1 MRATAWLLVLTSTA
15 HATSKRR
22 RIARGGALPPAWLL
36 KGGAE
41 ATKAHS
47 LKAKAD
53 AAQRADKYKDAV
65 SLYEKALEDSSGDD
79 LLEASI
85 RLNLARCHLKL
96 EQDVECIEV
105 CDAVVDKVS
114 SRSPLR
120 ATALYRRACAKQSIG
135 ELGEAYVDAKTAQ
148 SLGHE
153 RAFEIVDAC
162 AEHAPPEPPQQLL
175 PLRTMQSAG
184 GAKKALEG
192 LLEDPSQ
199 ARKLVPLAKT
209 LGSASTLKNVL
220 NLPAERA
227 EKLAAALQDLDEDR
241 AEKWA
246 RRAKRAVG
254 AYRGLRKFGRLW
266 RRYFPKTVYAG
277 VLYLFGTDSLRLLRQ
292 KD

>member
-1 MRATAWLLVLTSTA
+1 MKAIVWLLVLTATA
-15 HATSKRR
+15 RATTKRR

-120 ATALYRRACAKQSIG
+120 ATALYRRACAKRNIG

-254 AYRGLRKFGRLW
+254 AYRGLRKFSRLW

>member
-1 MRATAWLLVLTSTA
+1 MRAAAWLLVLTSA
-15 HATSKRR
+15 ARATSKRR

-105 CDAVVDKVS
+105 CDVVVDKVS

-120 ATALYRRACAKQSIG
+120 ATALYRRACAKT
-135 ELGEAYVDAKTAQ
+135 EY
-148 SLGHE
+148 
-153 RAFEIVDAC
+153 R
-162 AEHAPPEPPQQLL
+162 
-175 PLRTMQSAG
+175 RT
-184 GAKKALEG
+184 
-192 LLEDPSQ
+192 
-199 ARKLVPLAKT
+199 
-209 LGSASTLKNVL
+209 
-220 NLPAERA
+220 
-227 EKLAAALQDLDEDR
+227 
-241 AEKWA
+241 W
-246 RRAKRAVG
+246 
-254 AYRGLRKFGRLW
+254 
-266 RRYFPKTVYAG
+266 
-277 VLYLFGTDSLRLLRQ
+277 
-292 KD
+292 

>member
-1 MRATAWLLVLTSTA
+1 MKAIVWLLVLTSA
-15 HATSKRR
+15 ARATSKRR

-227 EKLAAALQDLDEDR
+227 RKNSRPLYRTSTRTAPR
-241 AEKWA
+241 
-246 RRAKRAVG
+246 VG
-254 AYRGLRKFGRLW
+254 AARETRGGRLPRPAQIREAVAAVLPEDGLRGRPLSG
-266 RRYFPKTVYAG
+266 RDGLA
-277 VLYLFGTDSLRLLRQ
+277 RLLRQ